1 METSKSNSASI
12 KTPIRKKLSSMKNNI
27 YPKNYH
33 SLLDLVDTQKAIKLV
48 KDTFESELAKELKLI
63 RVSAPL
69 FVEPKTGLNDNLSG
83 FEKAVSFVVNEN
95 LQELEIVQSL
105 AKWKRYALKK
115 YDIDGLY
122 TDMNAIR
129 RFEDTDNL
137 HSLYVDQWDWERRLL
152 PEQRNLKTLKQ
163 TVRKIYKAFVKTYN
177 KVVKAYPVLNNELP
191 STITFITTKEL
202 EKLYPNLSRKERENA
217 ICKKY
222 GAVFLIGIGGKLK
235 DGEPHDS
242 RAADYDDWKLNGDIL
257 LWYEPLQIAFELSSM
272 GVRVNKVSLLKQLKA
287 KKEEFK
293 LEMPYHQS
301 IINETLPLSIGG
313 GIGQSRLCMYL
324 LKKVHIGEVQS
335 SYWPEEDIKE
345 FKKYNVNLL

>member
-1 METSKSNSASI
+1 M
-12 KTPIRKKLSSMKNNI
+12 NI
-27 YPKNYH
+27 YPSNYQ
-33 SLLDLVDTQKAIKLV
+33 SILNLVDTQKAIKLV
-48 KDTFESELAKELKLI
+48 KDTFESELAKELKLM

-69 FVEPKTGLNDNLSG
+69 FVEPSTGLNDNLSG
-83 FEKAVSFVVNEN
+83 YEKAVNFVVNQN
-95 LQELEIVQSL
+95 DKDLEIVQSL
-105 AKWKRYALKK
+105 AKWKRYALNK

-129 RFEDTDNL
+129 RFEELDNL
-137 HSLYVDQWDWERRLL
+137 HSLYVDQWDWERRLTV
-152 PEQRNLKTLKQ
+152 EQRNVRTLKS
-163 TVRKIYKAFVKTYN
+163 VVKKIYKAFIKTYN
-177 KVVKAYPVLNNELP
+177 KLVKQFPELENNF
-191 STITFITTKEL
+191 SKDVTFITTKEL
-202 EKLYPNLSRKERENA
+202 EKLYPNLSRKERENE

-222 GAVFLIGIGGKLK
+222 GTVFLMKIGNKLK
-235 DGEPHDS
+235 DGQPHDA

-272 GVRVNKVSLLKQLKA
+272 GIRVNKDSLVKQLKA
-287 KKEEFK
+287 KKEEYK

-301 IINETLPLSIGG
+301 ILNETLPLFIGG
-313 GIGQSRLCMYL
+313 GIGQSRLCMFL

>member
-1 METSKSNSASI
+1 M
-12 KTPIRKKLSSMKNNI
+12 NI

-33 SLLDLVDTQKAIKLV
+33 SVLDLVDTQKAIKLV
-48 KDTFESELAKELKLI
+48 KDTFESELAKELKLM

-69 FVEPKTGLNDNLSG
+69 FVEPSTGLNDNLSG
-83 FEKAVSFVVNEN
+83 YEKAVNFVVNQN
-95 LQELEIVQSL
+95 DKDLEIVQSL
-105 AKWKRYALKK
+105 AKWKRYALNK

-129 RFEDTDNL
+129 RFEELDNL
-137 HSLYVDQWDWERRLL
+137 HSLYVDQWDWEKRLTL
-152 PEQRNLKTLKQ
+152 EQRNVRTLKS
-163 TVRKIYKAFVKTYN
+163 VVKRIYKAFIKTYN
-177 KVVKAYPVLNNELP
+177 KLVKQFPELENNFSKEV
-191 STITFITTKEL
+191 TFITTKEL
-202 EKLYPNLSRKERENA
+202 EKLYPNLSRKERENE

-222 GAVFLIGIGGKLK
+222 GTVFLMQIGNKLK
-235 DGEPHDS
+235 DGQPHDS

-272 GVRVNKVSLLKQLKA
+272 GIRVNKDSLVKQLKA
-287 KKEEFK
+287 KKEEYK

-301 IINETLPLSIGG
+301 ILNETLPLSIGG
-313 GIGQSRLCMYL
+313 GIGQSRLCMFL

-345 FKKYNVNLL
+345 FKKFNINLL

>member
-1 METSKSNSASI
+1 M
-12 KTPIRKKLSSMKNNI
+12 NI
-27 YPKNYH
+27 YPKNYQ
-33 SLLDLVDTQKAIKLV
+33 SILNLVDTQKAIKLV
-48 KDTFESELAKELKLI
+48 KDTFESELAKELKLM

-69 FVEPKTGLNDNLSG
+69 FVEPSTGLNDNLSG
-83 FEKAVSFVVNEN
+83 YEKAVNFVVNQN
-95 LQELEIVQSL
+95 DKDLEIVQSL
-105 AKWKRYALKK
+105 AKWKRYALNK

-129 RFEDTDNL
+129 RFEELDNL

-152 PEQRNLKTLKQ
+152 PEQRNVRTLKTVVK
-163 TVRKIYKAFVKTYN
+163 RIYKAFVKTHN
-177 KVVKAYPVLNNELP
+177 KLVKQYPELECKL
-191 STITFITTKEL
+191 SKDVTFITTKEL
-202 EKLYPNLSRKERENA
+202 ESMYPNLSRKERENA

-222 GAVFLIGIGGKLK
+222 GTVFLMQIGNKLK
-235 DGEPHDS
+235 DGMPHDA

-272 GVRVNKVSLLKQLKA
+272 GIRVNKDSLEKQLKA
-287 KKEEFK
+287 KKEEYK

-301 IINETLPLSIGG
+301 ILKEELPLSIGG
-313 GIGQSRLCMYL
+313 GIGQSRLCMFL